1 MIKHR
6 EIEIGKET
14 HDSGNVPK
22 KPGRIPGL
30 RDVVSVE
37 RATATKARESW
48 HVLGIMSEFFEA
60 SERLA
65 QIRPAVSIF
74 GSARIPAGDPRY
86 DMAELIA
93 RKLSEAGFS
102 VISGGGPGIMEAAN
116 KGAFNA
122 GGKSIGLNIK
132 LAHEKKPNLYQTH
145 SLHFEYFV
153 SRKATFFMHSAAY
166 IALPGGFGTLD
177 ELFEVL
183 TLIQTRKIPQ
193 VPVVLVGTQF
203 WAGMIDWVKE
213 QLLPARLI
221 DGDSMDMLTVTDDV
235 DLIMRQIQA
244 FCAEYSEQLGD
255 TAILPE

>member
-1 MIKHR
+1 MS
-6 EIEIGKET
+6 EMQTAAETLQEIGW
-14 HDSGNVPK
+14 G
-22 KPGRIPGL
+22 
-30 RDVVSVE
+30 
-37 RATATKARESW
+37 
-48 HVLGIMSEFFEA
+48 
-60 SERLA
+60 
-65 QIRPAVSIF
+65 VSIF
-74 GSARIPAGDPRY
+74 GSARITPDSPY
-86 DMAELIA
+86 YEI
-93 RKLSEAGFS
+93 SEALGRRLAQAGLP
-102 VISGGGPGIMEAAN
+102 VIAGGGPGIMEAAN

>member
-1 MIKHR
+1 MTISNKVVR
-6 EIEIGKET
+6 T
-14 HDSGNVPK
+14 PASQQ
-22 KPGRIPGL
+22 IP
-30 RDVVSVE
+30 V
-37 RATATKARESW
+37 
-48 HVLGIMSEFFEA
+48 IMSEMQTAAETLQ
-60 SERLA
+60 E
-65 QIRPAVSIF
+65 IGWGVSIF
-74 GSARIPAGDPRY
+74 GSARITPDSPY
-86 DMAELIA
+86 YEI
-93 RKLSEAGFS
+93 SEALGRRLAQAGLP
-102 VISGGGPGIMEAAN
+102 VIAGGGPGIMEAAN

-203 WAGMIDWVKE
+203 WAGMTDWVKE

-221 DGDSMDMLTVTDDV
+221 DGDSMDMLTVSDDI